1 MSGPVVPLVLINSYI
16 YIPVMFRV
24 RYSMVR
30 SEHLISHCL
39 NIFFFQIDV
48 NFFLGS
54 KTLGNRTFYYQLGR
68 IIFLRRI
75 YIFPNTIQDGRDKK
89 NQSSLQQDFLNI
101 SFSVCRKTIW
111 QFIGYA
117 LKITISSWS
126 WWFLTDITKPRNR
139 PLNYPIFLKS
149 YASEI
154 EISSCFCSCKLCK
167 VRLFNIFVKYNSWY

>member
-1 MSGPVVPLVLINSYI
+1 
-16 YIPVMFRV
+16 MFRV
-24 RYSMVR
+24 RHSMVR

-89 NQSSLQQDFLNI
+89 KSVLSTARFLE
-101 SFSVCRKTIW
+101 
-111 QFIGYA
+111 Y
-117 LKITISSWS
+117 
-126 WWFLTDITKPRNR
+126 
-139 PLNYPIFLKS
+139 
-149 YASEI
+149 
-154 EISSCFCSCKLCK
+154 
-167 VRLFNIFVKYNSWY
+167 